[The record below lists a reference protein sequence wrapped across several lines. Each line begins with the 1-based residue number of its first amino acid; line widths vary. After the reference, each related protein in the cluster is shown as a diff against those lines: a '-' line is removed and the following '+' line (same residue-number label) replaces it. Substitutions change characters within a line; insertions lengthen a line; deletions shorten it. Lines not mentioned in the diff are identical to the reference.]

1 MDIILPSKKYDKDT
15 NSLLLFIAKHIIQI
29 TRAKEQI
36 YKDLQN
42 ITTNDQVFDSDIQTK
57 LAQLERSAQVLH
69 DIARRKITKY

>member
-42 ITTNDQVFDSDIQTK
+42 ITTNDQVFVTDIQTK
-57 LAQLERSAQVLH
+57 LAQLERSAQVLQ
-69 DIARRKITKY
+69 DIARRKISKY